1 MTSTSTST
9 STSTHLQQA
18 YLQVYWHLR
27 NQILQ
32 GELVGGDRINPAVI
46 GDQLGTSRMPVREA
60 LRQLDAEGLVT
71 IRPNRGAIVT
81 TLTAAE
87 VCELFEIRAALEA
100 LAARCALPHLT
111 EEKLFDL
118 NLIRQRMDRARG
130 QAKIWVERHNEFHDF
145 IVNLSQRPRLN
156 ADIKRIRNA
165 IQPHLLLYIDV
176 YKSTEIPGYEHT
188 FVLDAIRSKNA
199 ELLELCIH
207 DHVMSAG
214 NGVMTFLEQRQKM
227 RVVNSN

>member
-1 MTSTSTST
+1 MSVTLTSP
-9 STSTHLQQA
+9 HLQQA

-100 LAARCALPHLT
+100 LSARCALPHLT
-111 EEKLFDL
+111 EENLFDL
-118 NLIRQRMDRARG
+118 DSIRQRMDRARG
-130 QAKIWVERHNEFHDF
+130 QAKLWVERHNEFHDF

-188 FVLDAIRSKNA
+188 IVLDAIRSKNA
-199 ELLELCIH
+199 QLLELCIR
-207 DHVMSAG
+207 DHVMSAA
-214 NGVMTFLEQRQKM
+214 NGVMTFLEQRQKI
-227 RVVNSN
+227 RGGQP

>member
-1 MTSTSTST
+1 MSVTLTSP
-9 STSTHLQQA
+9 HLQQA

-32 GELVGGDRINPAVI
+32 GELVGGDRINPAVV

-111 EEKLFDL
+111 DENLFDL
-118 NLIRQRMDRARG
+118 DSIRQRMDRARG
-130 QAKIWVERHNEFHDF
+130 QAKLWVERHNEFHDF

-188 FVLDAIRSKNA
+188 IVLDAIRSKNA
-199 ELLELCIH
+199 QLLELCIR
-207 DHVMSAG
+207 DHVMSAA
-214 NGVMTFLEQRQKM
+214 NGVMAFLEQRQKM
-227 RVVNSN
+227 SGINPKAP

>member
-1 MTSTSTST
+1 MSVTLTSP
-9 STSTHLQQA
+9 HLQQA

-32 GELVGGDRINPAVI
+32 GELVGGDRINPTVI

-100 LAARCALPHLT
+100 LAARCALSHLT
-111 EEKLFDL
+111 EE
-118 NLIRQRMDRARG
+118 NLIDLDSILQRMDRARG
-130 QAKIWVERHNEFHDF
+130 QAKLWVERHNEFHDF

-188 FVLDAIRSKNA
+188 IVLDAIRSKNA
-199 ELLELCIH
+199 QLLELCIR
-207 DHVMSAG
+207 DHVMSAA
-214 NGVMTFLEQRQKM
+214 NGVITFLEQRQKM
-227 RVVNSN
+227 RGVNPKEP

>member
-1 MTSTSTST
+1 MSVTLTSP
-9 STSTHLQQA
+9 HLQQA

-100 LAARCALPHLT
+100 LAARCALSHLT
-111 EEKLFDL
+111 EENLFDL
-118 NLIRQRMDRARG
+118 DSIRQRMDRARG
-130 QAKIWVERHNEFHDF
+130 QAKLWVERHNEFHDF

-188 FVLDAIRSKNA
+188 IVLDAIRSKNA
-199 ELLELCIH
+199 QLLELCIR
-207 DHVMSAG
+207 DHVMSAA

-227 RVVNSN
+227 RGGQP

>member
-1 MTSTSTST
+1 MSVTLTSP
-9 STSTHLQQA
+9 HLQQA

-111 EEKLFDL
+111 EENLFDL
-118 NLIRQRMDRARG
+118 DSIRQRMDRARG
-130 QAKIWVERHNEFHDF
+130 QAKLWVERHNEFHDF

-188 FVLDAIRSKNA
+188 IVLDAIRSKNA
-199 ELLELCIH
+199 QLLELCIR
-207 DHVMSAG
+207 DHVMSAA
-214 NGVMTFLEQRQKM
+214 NGVMTFLEQRQKI
-227 RVVNSN
+227 RGGQP

>member
-1 MTSTSTST
+1 MSVTLTSP
-9 STSTHLQQA
+9 HLQQA

-100 LAARCALPHLT
+100 LAARCALSHLT
-111 EEKLFDL
+111 EENLFDL
-118 NLIRQRMDRARG
+118 DLIRQRMDRARG
-130 QAKIWVERHNEFHDF
+130 QAKLWVERHNEFHDF

-188 FVLDAIRSKNA
+188 IVLDAIRSKNA
-199 ELLELCIH
+199 QLLELCIR
-207 DHVMSAG
+207 DHVMSAA
-214 NGVMTFLEQRQKM
+214 NGVMTFLEQRQKI
-227 RVVNSN
+227 RGVNPKDP

>member
-1 MTSTSTST
+1 MSVTLTSP
-9 STSTHLQQA
+9 HLQQA

-32 GELVGGDRINPAVI
+32 GELVGGDRINPVVI

-100 LAARCALPHLT
+100 LAARCALSHLT
-111 EEKLFDL
+111 DENLFDL
-118 NLIRQRMDRARG
+118 DLIRQRMDRARG
-130 QAKIWVERHNEFHDF
+130 QAKLWVERHNEFHDF

-188 FVLDAIRSKNA
+188 IVLDAIRSKNA
-199 ELLELCIH
+199 QLLELCIR
-207 DHVMSAG
+207 DHVMSAA
-214 NGVMTFLEQRQKM
+214 NGVMAFLEQRQKM
-227 RVVNSN
+227 RGVNPKDP

>member
-1 MTSTSTST
+1 MSVTLTSP
-9 STSTHLQQA
+9 HLQQA

-100 LAARCALPHLT
+100 LAARCALSHLT
-111 EEKLFDL
+111 EENLFDL
-118 NLIRQRMDRARG
+118 DSIRQRMDRVRG
-130 QAKIWVERHNEFHDF
+130 QAKLWVERHNEFHDF

-188 FVLDAIRSKNA
+188 IVLDAIRSKNA
-199 ELLELCIH
+199 QLLELCIR
-207 DHVMSAG
+207 DHVMSAA

-227 RVVNSN
+227 RGVNPKEP

>member
-1 MTSTSTST
+1 MSVTLTTP
-9 STSTHLQQA
+9 HLQQA

-100 LAARCALPHLT
+100 LAARCALSHLT
-111 EEKLFDL
+111 DENLFDL
-118 NLIRQRMDRARG
+118 DLIRQRMDRARG
-130 QAKIWVERHNEFHDF
+130 QAKLWVERHNEFHDF

-188 FVLDAIRSKNA
+188 IVLDAIRSKNA
-199 ELLELCIH
+199 QLLELCIR
-207 DHVMSAG
+207 DHVMSAA
-214 NGVMTFLEQRQKM
+214 NGVMAFLEQRQKM
-227 RVVNSN
+227 RGVNPKDP

>member
-1 MTSTSTST
+1 MSVTLTSP
-9 STSTHLQQA
+9 HLQQA

-111 EEKLFDL
+111 EENLFDL
-118 NLIRQRMDRARG
+118 DSIRQRMDRARG
-130 QAKIWVERHNEFHDF
+130 QAKLWVERHNEFHDF

-176 YKSTEIPGYEHT
+176 YTSTEIPGYEHT
-188 FVLDAIRSKNA
+188 IVLDAIRSKNA
-199 ELLELCIH
+199 QLLELCIR
-207 DHVMSAG
+207 DHVMSAA
-214 NGVMTFLEQRQKM
+214 NGVMTFLEQRQKI
-227 RVVNSN
+227 RGGQP

>member
-1 MTSTSTST
+1 MSVALTSP
-9 STSTHLQQA
+9 HLQQA

-32 GELVGGDRINPAVI
+32 GELVGGDRINPAVV

-100 LAARCALPHLT
+100 LAARCALSHLT
-111 EEKLFDL
+111 EENLFDL
-118 NLIRQRMDRARG
+118 DSIRQRMDRARG
-130 QAKIWVERHNEFHDF
+130 QAKLWVERHNEFHDF

-188 FVLDAIRSKNA
+188 IVLDAIRSKNA
-199 ELLELCIH
+199 QLLELCIR
-207 DHVMSAG
+207 DHVMSAA

-227 RVVNSN
+227 RGVNPKEP

>member
-1 MTSTSTST
+1 MSVTLPSP
-9 STSTHLQQA
+9 HLQQA

-27 NQILQ
+27 NKILQ
-32 GELVGGDRINPAVI
+32 GELVGGDRINPAVV

-100 LAARCALPHLT
+100 LAARCALPYLT
-111 EEKLFDL
+111 DENLFELDS
-118 NLIRQRMDRARG
+118 IRQRMDRARG
-130 QAKIWVERHNEFHDF
+130 QAKLWVERHNEFHDF
-145 IVNLSQRPRLN
+145 IVDLSQRPRLN

-188 FVLDAIRSKNA
+188 IVLDAIRSKNA
-199 ELLELCIH
+199 QLLELCIR
-207 DHVMSAG
+207 DHVMSAA
-214 NGVMTFLEQRQKM
+214 NGVMTFLEQRQKG
-227 RVVNSN
+227 RGVNPKEP

>member
-1 MTSTSTST
+1 MSVTLTSP
-9 STSTHLQQA
+9 HLQQA

-32 GELVGGDRINPAVI
+32 GELVGGDRINPAVV

-111 EEKLFDL
+111 DENFFDL
-118 NLIRQRMDRARG
+118 DSIRQRMDRARG
-130 QAKIWVERHNEFHDF
+130 QAKLWVERHNEFHDF

-188 FVLDAIRSKNA
+188 IVLDAIRSKNA
-199 ELLELCIH
+199 QLLELCIR
-207 DHVMSAG
+207 DHVMSAA
-214 NGVMTFLEQRQKM
+214 NGVMAFLEQRQKM
-227 RVVNSN
+227 SGINPKAP

>member
-1 MTSTSTST
+1 MSVTLTSP
-9 STSTHLQQA
+9 HLQQA

-111 EEKLFDL
+111 EENLFELDS
-118 NLIRQRMDRARG
+118 IRQRMDRARG
-130 QAKIWVERHNEFHDF
+130 QAKLWVERHNEFHDF

-188 FVLDAIRSKNA
+188 IVLDAIRSKNA
-199 ELLELCIH
+199 QLLELCIR
-207 DHVMSAG
+207 DHVMSAA
-214 NGVMTFLEQRQKM
+214 NGVMAFLEQRQKI
-227 RVVNSN
+227 REGQP

>member
-1 MTSTSTST
+1 MSVTLTSP
-9 STSTHLQQA
+9 HLQQA

-32 GELVGGDRINPAVI
+32 GELVGGDRINPAVV

-100 LAARCALPHLT
+100 LAARCALSHLT
-111 EEKLFDL
+111 EENLFDL
-118 NLIRQRMDRARG
+118 DSIRQRMDRARG
-130 QAKIWVERHNEFHDF
+130 QAKLWVERHNEFHDF

-188 FVLDAIRSKNA
+188 IVLDAIRSKNA
-199 ELLELCIH
+199 QLLELCIR
-207 DHVMSAG
+207 DHVMSAA

-227 RVVNSN
+227 RGVNPKEP

>member
-1 MTSTSTST
+1 MSVTLTSP
-9 STSTHLQQA
+9 HLQQA

-100 LAARCALPHLT
+100 LAARCALSHLT
-111 EEKLFDL
+111 EENLFDL
-118 NLIRQRMDRARG
+118 DLIRQRMDRARG
-130 QAKIWVERHNEFHDF
+130 QAKLWVERHNEFHDF

-188 FVLDAIRSKNA
+188 IVLDAIRSKNA
-199 ELLELCIH
+199 QLLELCIR
-207 DHVMSAG
+207 DHVMSAA

-227 RVVNSN
+227 RGVNPKEP

>member
-1 MTSTSTST
+1 MSVTLTSP
-9 STSTHLQQA
+9 HLQQA

-32 GELVGGDRINPAVI
+32 GELVGGDRINPAVV

-60 LRQLDAEGLVT
+60 LRQLVAEGLVT

-111 EEKLFDL
+111 DENLFDL
-118 NLIRQRMDRARG
+118 DSIRQRMDRARG
-130 QAKIWVERHNEFHDF
+130 QAKLWVERHNEFHDF

-188 FVLDAIRSKNA
+188 IVLDAIRSKNA
-199 ELLELCIH
+199 QLLELCIR
-207 DHVMSAG
+207 DHVMSAA
-214 NGVMTFLEQRQKM
+214 NGVMAFLEQRQKM
-227 RVVNSN
+227 SGINPKAP

>member
-1 MTSTSTST
+1 MSVTLTSP
-9 STSTHLQQA
+9 HLQQA

-100 LAARCALPHLT
+100 LAARCALSHLT
-111 EEKLFDL
+111 EENLFDL
-118 NLIRQRMDRARG
+118 DSIRQRMDRARG
-130 QAKIWVERHNEFHDF
+130 QAKLWVERHNEFHDF

-188 FVLDAIRSKNA
+188 IVLDAIRSKNA
-199 ELLELCIH
+199 QLLELCIR
-207 DHVMSAG
+207 DHVMSAA

-227 RVVNSN
+227 RGVNPKEP

>member
-1 MTSTSTST
+1 MSVTLTSP
-9 STSTHLQQA
+9 HLQQA

-100 LAARCALPHLT
+100 LAARCALSHLT
-111 EEKLFDL
+111 EENLFDL
-118 NLIRQRMDRARG
+118 DLIRQRMDRARG
-130 QAKIWVERHNEFHDF
+130 QAKLWVERHNEFHDF

-188 FVLDAIRSKNA
+188 IVLDAIRSKNA
-199 ELLELCIH
+199 QLLELCIR
-207 DHVMSAG
+207 DHVMSAA
-214 NGVMTFLEQRQKM
+214 NGVMTFLEQRQKI
-227 RVVNSN
+227 RGGQP

>member
-1 MTSTSTST
+1 MSMTLTSP
-9 STSTHLQQA
+9 HLQQA

-100 LAARCALPHLT
+100 LAARCALSHLT
-111 EEKLFDL
+111 EENLYDL
-118 NLIRQRMDRARG
+118 DSIRQRMDRARG
-130 QAKIWVERHNEFHDF
+130 QAKLWVERHNEFHDF

-188 FVLDAIRSKNA
+188 IVLDAIRSKNA
-199 ELLELCIH
+199 QLLELCIR
-207 DHVMSAG
+207 DHVMSAA

-227 RVVNSN
+227 RGINP

>member
-1 MTSTSTST
+1 MSVSLTSP
-9 STSTHLQQA
+9 HLQQA

-32 GELVGGDRINPAVI
+32 GELVGGDRINPAVV

-111 EEKLFDL
+111 DENLFDL
-118 NLIRQRMDRARG
+118 DSIRQRMDRARG
-130 QAKIWVERHNEFHDF
+130 QAKLWVERHNEFHDF

-188 FVLDAIRSKNA
+188 IVLDAIRSKNA
-199 ELLELCIH
+199 QLLELCIR
-207 DHVMSAG
+207 DHVMSAA
-214 NGVMTFLEQRQKM
+214 NGVMAFLEQRQKM
-227 RVVNSN
+227 SGINPKAP

>member
-1 MTSTSTST
+1 MSVTLTSP
-9 STSTHLQQA
+9 HLQQA

-100 LAARCALPHLT
+100 LAARCALSHLT
-111 EEKLFDL
+111 EENLFDL
-118 NLIRQRMDRARG
+118 DSIRQRMDRARG
-130 QAKIWVERHNEFHDF
+130 QAKLWVERHNEFHDF

-188 FVLDAIRSKNA
+188 IVLDAIRSKNA
-199 ELLELCIH
+199 QLLELCIR
-207 DHVMSAG
+207 DHVMSAA

-227 RVVNSN
+227 RGVNLKEP

>member
-1 MTSTSTST
+1 MSVTLTSP
-9 STSTHLQQA
+9 HLQQA

-100 LAARCALPHLT
+100 LAARCALSHLT
-111 EEKLFDL
+111 DENLFDL
-118 NLIRQRMDRARG
+118 DLIRQRMDRARG
-130 QAKIWVERHNEFHDF
+130 QAKLWVERHNEFHDF

-188 FVLDAIRSKNA
+188 IVLDAIRSKNA
-199 ELLELCIH
+199 QLLELCIR
-207 DHVMSAG
+207 DHVMSAA
-214 NGVMTFLEQRQKM
+214 NGVMAFLEQRQKM
-227 RVVNSN
+227 RGVNPKDP

>member
-1 MTSTSTST
+1 MSVTITSP
-9 STSTHLQQA
+9 HLQQA

-111 EEKLFDL
+111 DENLFDL
-118 NLIRQRMDRARG
+118 DSIRQRMDRARG
-130 QAKIWVERHNEFHDF
+130 QAKLWVERHNEFHDF

-188 FVLDAIRSKNA
+188 IVLDAIRSKNA
-199 ELLELCIH
+199 QLLELCIR
-207 DHVMSAG
+207 DHVMSAA
-214 NGVMTFLEQRQKM
+214 NGVMAFLEQRQKM
-227 RVVNSN
+227 SGINPKAP